1 MRLSEIIKSAF
12 ASIWSMKVRSFLTSL
27 GVIIGV
33 FAIAALLSIGNSV
46 AIQMQQSM
54 EGLNANI
61 ITSGVYREAEEI
73 LKEDLA
79 VIQNENDSLAAV
91 APNMQSNAT
100 IVNGSNIVSVPVVGT
115 TFEYAQVNDYNLMS
129 GRFLMPMD
137 ISAENKVVVLGF
149 TMAIKLFGNTDIFG
163 EKVKMNNHTFTVV
176 GVIEKQAE
184 TWMGNPN
191 EQVMIPYTTGQ
202 KLFEMGQITSLT
214 ALAASDEAIDE
225 ATTVIRTL
233 MLQKT
238 DNDSNAFY
246 VYTASQTQEV
256 MAEMNTSLMALL
268 GGIGGIS
275 LLISG
280 IGIMNIMLVSVR
292 ERTREIGIRKAIG
305 AKRKDILIQ
314 FLVES
319 VVLSGIG
326 GVIGIL
332 LTFVLSRPVGSFMQ
346 QEIALT
352 GGIVLLSL
360 TFSLV
365 AGIVFGLYPAAK
377 ASKLRP
383 IEALRYE

>member
-46 AIQMQQSM
+46 AVQMQQSM

-61 ITSGVYREAEEI
+61 ITSAVFGEAEEM
-73 LKEDLA
+73 LLEDLLA
-79 VIQNENDSLAAV
+79 LQDENDSILFT
-91 APNMQSNAT
+91 APNIQGE
-100 IVNGSNIVSVPVVGT
+100 GSITTRAKSLYTGIVGT
-115 TFEYAQVNDYNLMS
+115 TFDYAMINDYNLIS
-129 GRFLMPMD
+129 GRFLAPLD
-137 ISAENKVVVLGF
+137 VGNENKSVVLGY
-149 TMAIKLFGNTDIFG
+149 TIAMKLFGNTDIIG
-163 EKVKMNNHTFTVV
+163 EEVRLNKHTFIVV

-202 KLFEMGQITSLT
+202 KLFELGQITSIL
-214 ALAASDEAIDE
+214 ALASPEVIDDATSAI
-225 ATTVIRTL
+225 RSFL
-233 MLQKT
+233 LQKT
-238 DNDSNAFY
+238 DGDTEIFY

-256 MAEMNTSLMALL
+256 IEEMNTSLMALL

-305 AKRKDILIQ
+305 AKRIDILIQ

-326 GVIGIL
+326 GVMGIL
-332 LTFVLSRPVGSFMQ
+332 LTFTLAGPVGSLMQ
-346 QEIALT
+346 QTIQLT
-352 GGIVLLSL
+352 GGIIVLSL
-360 TFSLV
+360 TFSLI
-365 AGIVFGLYPAAK
+365 AGVVFGLYPAAK